1 MKSRKNYLNND
12 PESYVNTEIV
22 LRPEDYV
29 INGKRIKKLLD
40 QNLNDKTDDLFF
52 DAVNSN
58 NLDCKSAFMSINVP
72 EPRGPI
78 LIFGEYFM
86 KKFYT
91 VFDRDQKV
99 LGFSI
104 ANQNDFIKTNKQ
116 KNELMDKI
124 STPYDDNNENE
135 KNKNLDINK
144 LLKTEYT
151 NINKNISKIRFFEK
165 NKNVNK
171 KNSNAGSDDIFLV
184 HP

>member
-1 MKSRKNYLNND
+1 
-12 PESYVNTEIV
+12 
-22 LRPEDYV
+22 
-29 INGKRIKKLLD
+29 
-40 QNLNDKTDDLFF
+40 
-52 DAVNSN
+52 
-58 NLDCKSAFMSINVP
+58 MSINVP